1 MWLILRRSTGKQARI
16 GREAAGE
23 YARAL
28 TLLIRAVGEQDFELK
43 YPELYHEMR
52 CLIDKV

>member
-1 MWLILRRSTGKQARI
+1 MWLILRRNTGKQARI
-16 GREAAGE
+16 GREAAVE

-28 TLLIRAVGEQDFELK
+28 TGLIKAVGEQEFELK

-52 CLIDKV
+52 CLIDRV